1 MSHHHDHHGHHHHD
15 HHAEIANDSRALKIA
30 MACTTSIFVAQV
42 IGGFFSHSL
51 ALLSDAG
58 HMLADVGALIIAFLA
73 LRFYARSQ
81 SDSKKLLRYTFGFR
95 RIEVLAALINGVVLV
110 GICGF
115 LMYEAVERFF
125 HPQEVLSLEMI
136 FVATIGLI
144 ANGIS
149 ALVLYKSHH
158 ISTRSAYLHVL
169 TDLLSSVAVIIG
181 GVLIYYTHQS
191 WIDSILSFGISIF
204 IVRSAIRLVR
214 SSGVVLMDSAPPAAS
229 KDIIEEALLG
239 VEGVVSVHDVHIWQ
253 ISPGENTISAHIV
266 VQFDLHHDDILLR
279 IRTMLEKKFLLHH
292 STIQI
297 ESQNYSDEQHC
308 DSCQLHEKKLKKT
321 GAEESEQ

>member
-1 MSHHHDHHGHHHHD
+1 MSHNHSHHDHSHDHGHN

-30 MACTTSIFVAQV
+30 MTCTASIFLAQV

-58 HMLADVGALIIAFLA
+58 HMLADVGALVIAFLA

-81 SDSKKLLRYTFGFR
+81 TDTEKLRRYTFGFR
-95 RIEVLAALINGVVLV
+95 RIEVLAALVNGVVLL
-110 GICGF
+110 GICSF

-125 HPQEVLSLEMI
+125 RPQEVLSLEMI
-136 FVATIGLI
+136 VVATIGLI

-158 ISTRSAYLHVL
+158 ISTRSAYLHVM

-181 GVLIYYTHQS
+181 GILIYYTHQS
-191 WIDSILSFGISIF
+191 WIDSLLSFGISLF
-204 IVRSAIRLVR
+204 IIKSAWRLVR
-214 SSGVVLMDSAPPAAS
+214 SSGIVLMDSAPDEGS
-229 KDIIEEALLG
+229 KDDIEKALFEI
-239 VEGVVSVHDVHIWQ
+239 EGVVSVHDIHIWQ

-266 VQFDLHHDDILLR
+266 VPSDSHHDGILHEV
-279 IRTMLEKKFLLHH
+279 RTMLEMKFLLVH

-297 ESQNYSDEQHC
+297 ESQNYSDEQRC
-308 DSCQLHEKKLKKT
+308 DSCQLQEKKGSKT
-321 GAEESEQ
+321 V

>member
-1 MSHHHDHHGHHHHD
+1 MSHNHEHHEHHHHN
-15 HHAEIANDSRALKIA
+15 HHAEISNDSRALKIA
-30 MACTTSIFVAQV
+30 MACTASIFVAQV
-42 IGGFFSHSL
+42 IGGYFSHSL

-58 HMLADVGALIIAFLA
+58 HMLADVGALLIAFLA
-73 LRFYARSQ
+73 LRFYSRSQ
-81 SDSKKLLRYTFGFR
+81 SDSEKLRRYTFGFR
-95 RIEVLAALINGVVLV
+95 RIEVLAALVNGVVLL

-125 HPQEVLSLEMI
+125 RPQEVLSGEMI

-191 WIDSILSFGISIF
+191 WIDSVLSFGISLF
-204 IVRSAIRLVR
+204 IIRSAFRLVK
-214 SSGVVLMDSAPPAAS
+214 SSGIVLMDSAPAMVS
-229 KDIIEEALLG
+229 KDIIERELLG
-239 VEGVVSVHDVHIWQ
+239 IEDVVSVHDVHVWQ
-253 ISPGENTISAHIV
+253 ISQGENTVSAHIV
-266 VQFDLHHDDILLR
+266 VLSDSHHDVILHNL
-279 IRTMLEKKFLLHH
+279 RTMLQEKFSLVH

-297 ESQNYSDEQHC
+297 ESKNYSEQQHC
-308 DSCQLHEKKLKKT
+308 DSCQLQDVKHSHNHLENK
-321 GAEESEQ
+321 